1 MHVIFTKRIIVVFIL
16 GFASGLPL
24 ALLTST
30 LQAWFADSNMSL
42 YATGMLS
49 LLGLP
54 YIYRF
59 LWAPILDKF
68 PLIRKVG
75 RRRSWI
81 LATQIGLCVGFNI
94 MAWMSPQTS
103 PLYMAVLGFILSSLS
118 ATQDAAID
126 AYRVETLNESEFG
139 LGASLATLGYRMALL
154 VSGGASLLIAQY
166 AGWAN
171 VYRIMGFLMLI
182 GVVVTLW
189 GDEDTNQ
196 QDDNQALATGFQKT
210 FIEPVRNLLS
220 RPGIVSFC
228 LFVIF
233 YKLGE
238 AFTTNISG
246 IVMPFLIQG
255 LGFSLTTIAYVHKI
269 LGFIALILGGLTA
282 GFILLRYS
290 LFQSLLVFGLIQ
302 CVTNALFVMLAMVG
316 KSTVLLAVAV
326 SSDNFAAGLGST
338 AIVALFMRFVDCR
351 FTATQFSILVA
362 LASLPRVFSGP
373 IGAFL
378 QAHFGWVGL
387 YQAAF
392 VLSFVFIPFLFI
404 IAHMHCF
411 NVKKDTDNE
420 PGAIGRGV

>member
-1 MHVIFTKRIIVVFIL
+1 MKIIFSKKMIVVFIL

-54 YIYRF
+54 YLYRF
-59 LWAPILDKF
+59 LWAPILDKYSI
-68 PLIRKVG
+68 LKKIGKRK
-75 RRRSWI
+75 SWI
-81 LATQIGLCVGFNI
+81 LTMQIILCLGFNI

-103 PLYMAVLGFILSSLS
+103 PMYMAILGFILASVS

-126 AYRVETLNESEFG
+126 AYRIEMLSSEEFG
-139 LGASLATLGYRMALL
+139 LGASLATLGYRLAML
-154 VSGGASLLIAQY
+154 VSGGVALLIAQY
-166 AGWAN
+166 VSWPA
-171 VYRIMGFLMLI
+171 VYRIMGFLILI
-182 GVVVTLW
+182 GVFITFW
-189 GDEDTNQ
+189 SDEKNSRSIDR
-196 QDDNQALATGFQKT
+196 QAGNNLQNT
-210 FIEPVRNLLS
+210 FISPIKNLIN
-220 RPGIVSFC
+220 RRGIIVFC

-255 LGFSLTTIAYVHKI
+255 IGFPLATIAYVHKI
-269 LGFIALILGGLTA
+269 LGFFALIIGGLTA

-290 LFQSLLVFGLIQ
+290 LFKSLLVFGLIQ
-302 CVTNALFVMLAMVG
+302 SITNALFVILAMVG
-316 KSTVLLAVAV
+316 KNTILLAMAV
-326 SSDNFAAGLGST
+326 TCDNFAAGLGST

-362 LASLPRVFSGP
+362 FSSMPRVFSGP

-378 QAHFGWVGL
+378 QVHFGWIGL
-387 YQAAF
+387 YQIAF
-392 VLSFVFIPFLFI
+392 VLSFVFVPFLLAI
-404 IAHMHCF
+404 SRLDCF
-411 NVKKDTDNE
+411 SVEINPNDE
-420 PGAIGRGV
+420 SGALRRGA